1 MRLLHLAD
9 LHLGKVV
16 HGYSMIEE
24 QHYILRQILAAA
36 EEQKVDAVLIA
47 GDVYDRAVASEEA
60 VRLFDEFLVRL
71 AALSLEVFVIS
82 GNHDSGERLNYG
94 RRFFQKQRIHIA
106 GTYEASLG
114 KVTLTDEYGAVNFYL
129 LPFVT
134 KAALR
139 HAWPEEEI
147 TSYDAAIATA
157 LKHAEVDFAARNVIL
172 AHQFVAHGDS
182 RPALGGSEIIAPS
195 VGTIE
200 AIGSQVFDGFDYVA
214 LGHVHRPQWIGRKT
228 VCYAGSPLKYSLR
241 EANDEK
247 TMVLVTL
254 GPKGED
260 PDPKTLS
267 LRPRRDLRRVEGTLA
282 ELRAEVKAP
291 DDYLY
296 VTLTDELPVLN
307 AMELVRQF
315 YPNTMKVDFAPG
327 GVRER
332 KAAATQKAPEE
343 KDFASLVREFYAREG
358 GSAPTQE
365 EWAVLNEA
373 AREAGV
379 VE

>member
-24 QHYILRQILAAA
+24 QRYILRQILAAA

-114 KVTLTDEYGAVNFYL
+114 RVTLTDEHGAVNFYL

-134 KAALR
+134 KATLR

-147 TSYDAAIATA
+147 TSYDEAIATA
-157 LKHAEVDFAARNVIL
+157 LKHAEVDFTARNVIL

-182 RPALGGSEIIAPS
+182 RPTLGGSEIIAPS

-200 AIGSQVFDGFDYVA
+200 AIGSQVFDGFDYAA
-214 LGHVHRPQWIGRKT
+214 LGHVHRPQWIGRET
-228 VCYAGSPLKYSLR
+228 VRYAGSPLKYSLR

-247 TMVLVTL
+247 TMALVTL
-254 GPKGED
+254 EAKGDAEV
-260 PDPKTLS
+260 KTLS
-267 LRPRRDLRRVEGTLA
+267 LRPRRDLRRVEGKLA
-282 ELRAEVKAP
+282 DLRAAAEAT

-332 KAAATQKAPEE
+332 KAAATQRAPEE

-358 GSAPTQE
+358 GAAPTQE